1 MRTATRSTAA
11 VVVALAGMAGLV
23 SAQPAT
29 LTVDP
34 AQSSIEVTA
43 TAITSV
49 GNDTDT
55 ATSAVS
61 GSIEIVLDDYGAPA
75 AITLND
81 FTFALESDPTLNFSF
96 GFFGTANA
104 TLTDAVAVYA
114 TPGLPLGP
122 TPLVSG
128 EFDFPAVSTIITGTT
143 NYSYNILFVGN
154 DSGSQNLADLGA
166 NDAPFNGSVSVS
178 GGVVTLVATLDI
190 MGTQNI
196 IPDLV
201 DVELLGTAT
210 IVATGPVPAGGC
222 NDADF
227 AAPFG
232 QLTFAD
238 ISAFLG
244 AFSSSDP
251 AADLA
256 APAGQFTFADISAFL
271 TAFAAGCP

>member
-1 MRTATRSTAA
+1 MPTPTASTATIAL
-11 VVVALAGMAGLV
+11 ALAGLGSLA
-23 SAQPAT
+23 SAQPVT

-34 AQSSIEVTA
+34 AQSSIFVTA

-61 GSIEIVLDDYGAPA
+61 GSIEIVLDDYGNPT

-81 FTFALESDPTLNFSF
+81 FTFALESDPTLNFTF
-96 GFFGTANA
+96 GFFGSASA

-122 TPLVSG
+122 TPIVAG
-128 EFDFPAVSTIITGTT
+128 AFDFPAVSTIITGTT
-143 NYSYNILFVGN
+143 DYSYNILFVGN
-154 DSGSQNLADLGA
+154 DTGSQNLADLGA
-166 NDAPFNGSVSVS
+166 NDAPFNGSVGVS
-178 GGVVTLVATLDI
+178 GGIVTLVATLDI
-190 MGTQNI
+190 AGTQNI

-210 IVATGPVPAGGC
+210 IVATGPIPAGGC

-227 AAPFG
+227 APPLG

-244 AFSSSDP
+244 AFTANDP

-256 APAGQFTFADISAFL
+256 APTGSFTFADISAFL
-271 TAFAAGCP
+271 SAFAAGCP

>member
-1 MRTATRSTAA
+1 MPTPTASTATIAT
-11 VVVALAGMAGLV
+11 ALAGLAALA

-34 AQSSIEVTA
+34 AQSSIFVTA
-43 TAITSV
+43 TAMTSV

-61 GSIEIVLDDYGAPA
+61 GSIEIVLDDYGSPT

-81 FTFALESDPTLNFSF
+81 FTFALESNPTLNFSF
-96 GFFGTANA
+96 GFFGSATA

-122 TPLVSG
+122 TPLVSS

-154 DSGSQNLADLGA
+154 DTGSQNLADLGA

-178 GGVVTLVATLDI
+178 DGIITLVATLDI
-190 MGTQNI
+190 AGTQNI

-210 IVATGPVPAGGC
+210 IVATGPAPAGGC
-222 NDADF
+222 NAADF
-227 AAPFG
+227 SAPFG

-244 AFSSSDP
+244 AFSGQDP

-256 APAGQFTFADISAFL
+256 APAGAFTFADVSAFL